1 MLKYYEEY
9 IEIANKDLLPKSID
23 RFLSEFIS
31 TNTSEEDFN
40 EVYGEMKES
49 LAELIVNKMLEDPTI
64 SQRSKDL
71 LAQLP
76 FINKEE
82 STYRLAEYTTL
93 DLPDCNYENAMGMLR
108 ILLGEN
114 DQQKDEDNEN
124 MRSRALQA
132 LRILDYVNDN
142 INLTIQDFPEEYE
155 QKQRVISISIIN
167 IVLDLLEVT
176 LEWNNNDTKQL
187 VKDMMR
193 YIVVSSTDHTPI
205 KESVLDKRYSY
216 IINWLQEVRVVNED
230 LQIIDS
236 KMADDYIK
244 KNDPKEKIR
253 EQMDHLT
260 NQTELI
266 DHIHNYIRSK
276 GFYYEKEEIINLYL
290 SLRSNPIVILSGIS
304 GTGKTKMV
312 QWFAESVG
320 ATEENGQF
328 LLISIR
334 PDWNDGSDLLGY
346 VDIKGDFKE
355 GPLTTIIGNA
365 ANNPGL
371 PYFVLLDE
379 MNLARVEHYFSDI
392 LSVMESR
399 KWEDGKVVSSNLLA
413 EETAGFN
420 LTLPN
425 NLYILGTV
433 NMDETTYPFSKKVL
447 DRANTIE
454 FNRIDLSNLVFL
466 NESN

>member
-1 MLKYYEEY
+1 
-9 IEIANKDLLPKSID
+9 
-23 RFLSEFIS
+23 
-31 TNTSEEDFN
+31 
-40 EVYGEMKES
+40 
-49 LAELIVNKMLEDPTI
+49 
-64 SQRSKDL
+64 
-71 LAQLP
+71 
-76 FINKEE
+76 
-82 STYRLAEYTTL
+82 
-93 DLPDCNYENAMGMLR
+93 LR

-142 INLTIQDFPEEYE
+142 INLMIQDFPEEYE

-205 KESVLDKRYSY
+205 K
-216 IINWLQEVRVVNED
+216 
-230 LQIIDS
+230 DS

-290 SLRSNPIVILSGIS
+290 SLRSKPFVILSGIS

-320 ATEENGQF
+320 ATEENGQ
-328 LLISIR
+328 
-334 PDWNDGSDLLGY
+334 
-346 VDIKGDFKE
+346 
-355 GPLTTIIGNA
+355 
-365 ANNPGL
+365 
-371 PYFVLLDE
+371 
-379 MNLARVEHYFSDI
+379 
-392 LSVMESR
+392 
-399 KWEDGKVVSSNLLA
+399 
-413 EETAGFN
+413 
-420 LTLPN
+420 
-425 NLYILGTV
+425 
-433 NMDETTYPFSKKVL
+433 
-447 DRANTIE
+447 
-454 FNRIDLSNLVFL
+454 
-466 NESN
+466 